1 MKSFMFAA
9 MFMAANI
16 FLSAQP
22 KIRPDHPRIF
32 FNADSWKEI
41 AARAEGPTAK
51 YKQALLE
58 AVDKLPDNPVASNT
72 GPLAY
77 THPDVPAPS
86 VVEFGKESAMCALA
100 WRLTGEQ
107 KYLEKTKKM
116 HYWTIGGSFTI
127 NF

>member
-1 MKSFMFAA
+1 MRSINRFLLSAA
-9 MFMAANI
+9 VILAAGVTLN
-16 FLSAQP
+16 AQP

-32 FNADSWKEI
+32 FNADTWKEI
-41 AARAEGPTAK
+41 AARADGPAAPAK
-51 YKQALLE
+51 AALLK
-58 AVDKLPDNPVASNT
+58 AVDALPDNPVASNT

-107 KYLEKTKKM
+107 K
-116 HYWTIGGSFTI
+116 
-127 NF
+127 